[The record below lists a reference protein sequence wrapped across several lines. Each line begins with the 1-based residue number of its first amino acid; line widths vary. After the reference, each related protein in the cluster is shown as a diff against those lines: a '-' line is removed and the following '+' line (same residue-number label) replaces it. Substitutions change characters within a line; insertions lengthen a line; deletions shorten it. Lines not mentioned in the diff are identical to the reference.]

1 MRIRA
6 ILVSTTA
13 AALLA
18 LPLGAPA
25 ALSSST
31 PAVAAKAGKFDKY
44 CKSQSRTRRA
54 GGASNFALCVRA
66 MRRLDRGSVK
76 TARSACK
83 SLSKKA
89 NGRRSSPYRLC
100 LRGASRLRADKQKSD
115 ESYAD
120 PFGD

>member
-6 ILVSTTA
+6 ILVSATA

-25 ALSSST
+25 ALSS
-31 PAVAAKAGKFDKY
+31 PAAAVSAKAGKYDKY
-44 CKSQSRTRRA
+44 CRGQSKKGRR
-54 GGASNFALCVRA
+54 GGSDFARCVRA
-66 MRRLDRGSVK
+66 MRRLDRGSVR
-76 TARSACK
+76 TARGACK
-83 SLSKKA
+83 SLSKKKA
-89 NGRRSSPYRLC
+89 GGRRRSPYQLC
-100 LRGASRLRADKQKSD
+100 LRGASRMRADKR

>member
-25 ALSSST
+25 ALSS
-31 PAVAAKAGKFDKY
+31 PAPAAAAKAGKFDKY
-44 CKSQSRTRRA
+44 CKSQSRKRRS
-54 GGASNFALCVRA
+54 GSVSNFALCVRA
-66 MRRLDRGSVK
+66 MRRLDRGSAK

-89 NGRRSSPYRLC
+89 SGRRSSPYRLC

-120 PFGD
+120 PFGN